1 VNVRSNLL
9 FGVLLIAAVSSPA
22 CAETREIPD
31 CYDAVVV
38 AKIMRQ
44 TPSVF
49 PDSKDGYII
58 MVWPWFLKLEV
69 RRAVSGA
76 VPNGPLVVQ
85 SMQHTSFRKNLGSQR
100 WWLRRNSLGGYNL
113 LRFAESERL
122 SKCSAD
128 GHLAEPYIRPGPGQT
143 IDSLL
148 SDGERA
154 YRARP

>member
-1 VNVRSNLL
+1 MRVRSNFLFCALL
-9 FGVLLIAAVSSPA
+9 TAAISSSA
-22 CAETREIPD
+22 CAKTQEIPD

-49 PDSKDGYII
+49 PDSNDGYIV
-58 MVWPWFLKLEV
+58 MVWPWFLELEV

-76 VPNGPLVVQ
+76 VPIGPLIVQ
-85 SMQHTSFRKNLGSQR
+85 SMQHTGFRENLGSRR
-100 WWLRRNSLGGYNL
+100 WWLRRNSLGGFNL
-113 LRFAESERL
+113 LRFEESEGL

-143 IDSLL
+143 IESLL
-148 SDGERA
+148 RDGAGA